1 MGVAILP
8 GEQPGTVFSYIWSAK
23 EPYTLTDDY
32 IKHQYEPILPKKD
45 EWPIVKLSKS
55 RKAFINMVAEES
67 KEKIL
72 EVTGDSVELL
82 REELETTLYR
92 ERLRIKQ
99 NPWLIDPD
107 DESAFWSQV
116 KSSLVAISSD
126 LSLSQDQKKD
136 KYEAILEDITLRYTE
151 EIASNFKHSHYKV
164 TRRVVKFG
172 FARLLNTARGK
183 GIKSLFSRRYS
194 LQDKIQIIGETDQL
208 RDLASKGTIVMTPTH
223 FSNLDSILIGWTI
236 NTLGLPPFIY
246 GAGLNLFNIEIFAY
260 FMNALGAYK
269 VDRRKKN
276 HPYLETLKTYSSEA
290 IQFGCHSLFFPGG
303 TRSRSGRLEKSL
315 KLGLLSTAIEAQ
327 RANYQK
333 GMDDISGK
341 VFIVPATINYHF
353 VLEAPSLIKEYLN
366 QTGQERY
373 YEESDEFSN
382 SYKISKFL
390 FKFFT
395 KGSDI
400 SVSIGKAMDIMGNY
414 VDAEGNSLDKHGRI
428 IDCKDYFLSG
438 GKITVDKQRENEYTH
453 KLGKRIVEEF
463 HKINRVFSS
472 HLVAF
477 TAFQMIKREN
487 DKLNLFDLLRLP
499 EDDISIPY
507 EAFKAECQRVLAR
520 IFELAEKEKL
530 CLAPHLR
537 KDLDEIIAHGL
548 SNVGMYHAKRPLIR
562 NGSGEIVTEDLNLL
576 YFYHNRLDGYALEK
590 LFK

>member
-1 MGVAILP
+1 M
-8 GEQPGTVFSYIWSAK
+8 
-23 EPYTLTDDY
+23 TDDY
-32 IKHQYEPILPKKD
+32 IKHKYAPILPKKN
-45 EWPIVKLSKS
+45 EWPIVKLSKN
-55 RKAFINMVAEES
+55 RKEFINKVAEAS
-67 KEKIL
+67 RDRIL
-72 EVTGDSVELL
+72 GLTGNNVELL

-107 DESAFWSQV
+107 DEAPFWSKV
-116 KSSLVAISSD
+116 KSALVAITSD
-126 LSLSQDQKKD
+126 LTLAENQKKE
-136 KYEAILEDITLRYTE
+136 KYQAILEDITLRYTE

-164 TRRVVKFG
+164 TRRVVTFG
-172 FARLLNTARGK
+172 FSRLLNTARVK
-183 GIKSLFSRRYS
+183 GFRSVFSSQYT

-246 GAGLNLFNIEIFAY
+246 GAGLNLFNIEIFSY

-276 HPYLETLKTYSSEA
+276 MVYLETLKTYSSEA

-303 TRSRSGRLEKSL
+303 TRSRSGKLEKTL

-327 RANYQK
+327 RANFQK
-333 GMDDISGK
+333 GIEDISGK
-341 VFIVPATINYHF
+341 VFIVPVTINYHF

-366 QTGQERY
+366 LTGQERY
-373 YEESDEFSN
+373 YQESDEFST

-400 SVSIGKAMDIMGNY
+400 SVSIGKAMDILGNY
-414 VDAEGNSLDKHGRI
+414 VDAEGNSLDKHGRV
-428 IDCKDYFLSG
+428 IDCKDYFLSN
-438 GKITVDKQRENEYTH
+438 GKITVDKQRETEYTY

-477 TAFQMIKREN
+477 TAFQLIKREN
-487 DKLNLFDLLRLP
+487 KKLDLFNLLRLP
-499 EDDISIPY
+499 EEDIALSY
-507 EAFKAECQRVLAR
+507 EVFKSACQKVLTK
-520 IFELAEKEKL
+520 ILELEEDGKL
-530 CLAPHLR
+530 HVAPHL
-537 KDLDEIIAHGL
+537 KQNMDLVIAHGL
-548 SNVGMYHAKRPLIR
+548 DNLGMYHAKRPLIK
-562 NGSGEIVTEDLNLL
+562 NGNNAIVTEDLNLL
-576 YFYHNRLDGYALEK
+576 YFYHNRLEGYELEK
-590 LFK
+590 LF

>member
-1 MGVAILP
+1 M
-8 GEQPGTVFSYIWSAK
+8 
-23 EPYTLTDDY
+23 TDDY
-32 IKHQYEPILPKKD
+32 IKKEYDPILPKKD
-45 EWPIVKLSKS
+45 EWPIVKLSKN
-55 RKAFINMVAEES
+55 RKDFINRVAEAS
-67 KEKIL
+67 KTKIL
-72 EVTGDSVELL
+72 ALTGHNVDLL

-92 ERLRIKQ
+92 ERLRLKQ

-107 DESAFWSQV
+107 DEPAFWSKV
-116 KSSLVAISSD
+116 KSNLVAIASD
-126 LSLSQDQKKD
+126 LSLPSNKKMER
-136 KYEAILEDITLRYTE
+136 YEAVLEDITRRYTE

-183 GIKSLFSRRYS
+183 GMKSLFSRRYS

-208 RDLASKGTIVMTPTH
+208 RELASKGTIVMTPTH

-236 NTLGLPPFIY
+236 STLGLPPFIY

-276 HPYLETLKTYSSEA
+276 LPYIETLKTYSSEA

-327 RANYQK
+327 RINYEK
-333 GMDDISGK
+333 GLNDVSGK
-341 VFIVPATINYHF
+341 VFIVPVTINYHF

-400 SVSIGKAMDIMGNY
+400 SVSIGKPMDILGNY
-414 VDAEGNSLDKHGRI
+414 VDAEGNSLDKKGRI
-428 IDCKDYFLSG
+428 IDCKDYFLAG
-438 GKITVDKQRENEYTH
+438 GKITVDKQRENEYTL

-477 TAFQMIKREN
+477 TAFQMIKREHR
-487 DKLNLFDLLRLP
+487 KLDLFDLLRLP
-499 EDDISIPY
+499 EEDISLPY
-507 EAFKAECQRVLAR
+507 DAFKAACQMVLSQLGEL
-520 IFELAEKEKL
+520 ELAGRL
-530 CLAPHLR
+530 RLAPHLR
-537 KDLDEIIAHGL
+537 RSMDEVIAHGL
-548 SNVGMYHAKRPLIR
+548 SNVGMYHAKRPLIK
-562 NGSGEIVTEDLNLL
+562 NASGEIVTEDLNLL
-576 YFYHNRLDGYALEK
+576 YFYHNRLDGYALQK
-590 LFK
+590 LF